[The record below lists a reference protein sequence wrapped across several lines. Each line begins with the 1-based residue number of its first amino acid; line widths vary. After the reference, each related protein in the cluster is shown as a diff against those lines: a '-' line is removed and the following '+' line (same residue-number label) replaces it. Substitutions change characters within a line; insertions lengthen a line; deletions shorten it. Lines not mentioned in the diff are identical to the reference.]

1 MVGRREVAEIA
12 RFAIVLTQRQH
23 HRLGLPQKK
32 GPPSFHEGPG
42 YAVFCQMLTRRN
54 PKAFAARQDTPSE
67 ALNRRPIRSLSLPGS

>member
-1 MVGRREVAEIA
+1 VVGRREVAEIA

-54 PKAFAARQDTPSE
+54 PNAFAAR
-67 ALNRRPIRSLSLPGS
+67 